1 MLLVK
6 TELGQR
12 AFKERSALFNAR
24 QRSAYILFDGIK
36 TVDKVLLAAAG
47 IGVSQ
52 ADIDH
57 LLEQQFLAPAVAP
70 ASTSVTK
77 QQPQDMVARA
87 LDKPALAMDPRDR
100 YLLAKP
106 IATRLAAGLGL
117 RGFMLNLAVESASGF
132 DELLALLP
140 KLQDALGVSAC
151 REFENALKG

>member
-6 TELGQR
+6 TELGQQ
-12 AFKERSALFNAR
+12 AFKERSPIFNAR

-36 TVDKVLLAAAG
+36 TVDRVLLATSG

-57 LLEQQFLAPAVAP
+57 LVSQNLLARVAVS
-70 ASTSVTK
+70 ASSTVKAMQTPERVTASA
-77 QQPQDMVARA
+77 DVVTTATTT
-87 LDKPALAMDPRDR
+87 RDR

-106 IATRLAAGLGL
+106 LATRLAASLGL

-132 DELLALLP
+132 EELLALLP
-140 KLQDALGVSAC
+140 KLQDALGDKAC
-151 REFENALKG
+151 REFEIALKS